1 MPSLIP
7 GYEYDIFISYRQKD
21 NKHDGWVTEFV
32 DNLKG
37 ELEST
42 FKEEISVYF
51 DINPHDGLL
60 ETHDVDESLKEKL
73 KCLVF
78 IPIISRTYCDPK
90 SFAWEH
96 EFRTFVEQASR
107 DQFGLKIKLP
117 NGNVASRVLPIRIYD
132 LDNNDIKLC
141 ESVLDTVLR
150 GIEFIYKE
158 PGVNRP
164 LKPDDDEK
172 INLNKT
178 KYRNQINKAANAIR
192 DVITALENTE
202 HKPEIVTKDVFKPAS
217 TPPKTG
223 KTKIIAG
230 SLILLALIVLGF
242 FLIPKLL
249 KSEVDPEITIAVLLF
264 NNYSGDPS
272 QDYLSNGL
280 TNEIIGHLYKI
291 KSFDRVVPIE
301 SVLPFM
307 GTDKKL
313 SRIADELKVN
323 YIVSGNY
330 NATGDTVRLIAYL
343 IDPRKDK
350 ILWQNGYD
358 QPYKRIITIPA
369 DIVVQVADR
378 LKTNL
383 TNLEKQNIERIPT
396 TSQEA
401 YKLIQQAYNL
411 LNTSTYKSFDQLY
424 DLSLKAIELDPGYA
438 DAYAMA
444 GNMLIGKGSL
454 LGSEDVAMQT
464 VIWDAVKLWDKALE
478 LNQNNASAH
487 WGLATF
493 NDFIKWDY
501 IKAEE
506 EFLKAIELSPNDQVI
521 MWVYSQFLQRR
532 NRHEDALAY
541 CVKAERNPTRIDIL
555 SLVLSG
561 KKDEAH
567 KNLTTYLQSRGEPV
581 NHWSA
586 EYYLWLEDY
595 EAAKSIFEVALQ
607 RKNQSMLIPKFQA
620 CLALAYYK
628 TNDHK
633 KAQAIID
640 QLIEKSDISLAGSP
654 KFYTGWYYSGIGEID
669 TAFYWLEK
677 AYRNRCPEIPWLKV
691 DPVFKNLRN
700 DDRYWDLYE
709 RTGHKAYDDYRAG
722 LNPKNQH
729 RK

>member
-96 EFRTFVEQASR
+96 EFKAFVEQASG
-107 DQFGLKIKLP
+107 DQFGLKVKLP

-132 LDNNDIKLC
+132 LDNNDSKLC

-192 DVITALENTE
+192 DVITALENPE
-202 HKPEIVTKDVFKPAS
+202 HQPEIVSKDVFKPAS
-217 TPPKTG
+217 TPPKKS
-223 KTKIIAG
+223 KTRIITG

-249 KSEVDPEITIAVLLF
+249 KSEVDPEISIAVLLF
-264 NNYSGDPS
+264 KNYSGDPS
-272 QDYLSNGL
+272 QDYMSNGL

-291 KSFDRVVPIE
+291 KSFERVVPIE
-301 SVLPFM
+301 SVLPFK
-307 GTDKKL
+307 GTDKKM

-330 NATGDTVRLIAYL
+330 NATGDTVRVTAYL
-343 IDPRKDK
+343 IDPKKDK

-358 QPYKRIITIPA
+358 QPYKRIIIIPA

-383 TNLEKQNIERIPT
+383 TGLEKQNIERIPT

-401 YKLIQQAYNL
+401 YQIIQQVRNQ
-411 LNTSTYKSFDQLY
+411 LNTRTYESFDQLY
-424 DLSLKAIELDPGYA
+424 DLSLRAIDLDPGYA
-438 DAYAMA
+438 DAYALA
-444 GNMLIGKGSL
+444 GNMLIGKGNAW
-454 LGSEDVAMQT
+454 GEVAMQT
-464 VIWDAVKLWDKALE
+464 VIWDAIKKWEKALE
-478 LNQNNASAH
+478 LDQNNASAH
-487 WGLATF
+487 CGLAMY
-493 NDFIKWDY
+493 NDFITWDY
-501 IKAEE
+501 IRAED
-506 EFLKAIELSPNDQVI
+506 EFLKAIELYPNSQAFMRI
-521 MWVYSQFLQRR
+521 YSEFLQRR
-532 NRHEDALAY
+532 NRLEDARAY
-541 CVKAERNPTRIDIL
+541 RIKAESDTKRIDIF

-567 KNLTTYLQSRGEPV
+567 KYLNTYLQSQTERV
-581 NHWSA
+581 NPSA
-586 EYYLWLEDY
+586 GEYYIWLEDY
-595 EAAKSIFEVALQ
+595 EAAKLIFETAVQKKYQNILTP
-607 RKNQSMLIPKFQA
+607 RYQA

-654 KFYTGWYYSGIGEID
+654 EFYTGWYYSGIGD
-669 TAFYWLEK
+669 LDSAFYWLEK

-700 DDRYWDLYE
+700 NDRYWDLYE
-709 RTGHKAYDDYRAG
+709 RTGHKAYDDYFAG
-722 LNPKNQH
+722 K
-729 RK
+729 KK